1 MEESRD
7 KEVTHYYVLRIELNG
22 DDVAVAVS
30 CVPDDK
36 GFQMKVL
43 VRSPIPQ
50 SELPVVVSDEIK
62 EWIEDV
68 RKDYHQSHLM
78 SLP

>member
-30 CVPDDK
+30 CVPDDT
-36 GFQMKVL
+36 GFEMKVL